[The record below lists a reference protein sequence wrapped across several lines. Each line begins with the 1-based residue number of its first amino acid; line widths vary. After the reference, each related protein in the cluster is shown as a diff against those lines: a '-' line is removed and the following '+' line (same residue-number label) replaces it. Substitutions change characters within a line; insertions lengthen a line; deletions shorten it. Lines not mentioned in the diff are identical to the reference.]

1 MVGCGGGRA
10 LGRARDSA
18 RATGCWPGAGTGV
31 DRARHG
37 QAEEGAERAG
47 HRGPGRPVRG
57 ECAAAPSRLAA
68 PSPPRGCCAPAS
80 VESAGGLGARRGSGV
95 RVTPE
100 PRPQLRRRLLLAGRK
115 GKQDFQDF
123 VESSSAPAPSPSSPE
138 LRTPALPPLP
148 TSGTR
153 AQTLCTGQSAPV
165 YFFVLHPSAFRVPSP
180 HKGRAELEQ
189 NLETSAK
196 GRADIPVRRPH
207 PCRPG
212 KGL

>member
-18 RATGCWPGAGTGV
+18 RATGGRPGAGTGV

-57 ECAAAPSRLAA
+57 ECAAAPGRALSAPRLLR
-68 PSPPRGCCAPAS
+68 PRLGGG
-80 VESAGGLGARRGSGV
+80 SAGGLGARRGSGV

-100 PRPQLRRRLLLAGRK
+100 PRPQLRRRLLLAGSK

-196 GRADIPVRRPH
+196 GRADIPARRPH